1 MQNQEKNIIRD
12 SDYVYLLKI
21 EDESKERGKLT
32 KDDQNTFKK
41 IKEEGFFNIQER
53 SLALS

>member
-1 MQNQEKNIIRD
+1 MQNQEKNKIRD

-32 KDDQNTFKK
+32 KEDQNTFKK